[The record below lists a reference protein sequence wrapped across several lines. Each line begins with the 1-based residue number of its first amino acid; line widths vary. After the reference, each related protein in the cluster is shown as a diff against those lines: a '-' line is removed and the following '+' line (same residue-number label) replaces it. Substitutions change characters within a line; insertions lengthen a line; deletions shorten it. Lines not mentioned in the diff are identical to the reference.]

1 MWVIQWSVE
10 PNDRIF
16 SQGRAY
22 GYKLLSTHYSTQRH
36 TFFDSRD
43 NSESNNDRH
52 DGLYN
57 TWNVSGVFVVNTIL
71 SMGLKSRFI
80 SFKDRIIGLIG
91 EFPIF

>member
-1 MWVIQWSVE
+1 MIG
-10 PNDRIF
+10 F
-16 SQGRAY
+16 SPRDAHTDTSYYQHTLFHQG
-22 GYKLLSTHYSTQRH
+22 H

-80 SFKDRIIGLIG
+80 SFRDRIIGLTG